1 MGAIKLHK
9 WDSAEHLKTD
19 EEVVLYL
26 EACMEEAGDDAAFI
40 AKVQGITA
48 RAKGMIR
55 RAIMPDNGPHERSVQ
70 E

>member
-19 EEVVLYL
+19 EDMVLHL

-40 AKVQGITA
+40 AKALGTIA
-48 RAKGMIR
+48 RAKGMIQL
-55 RAIMPDNGPHERSVQ
+55 AIMPDNCPHERSVQ